1 MSKRDVMKINPRKPS
16 IRKKYKQNKPN
27 FSQQYTIQTSKF
39 KTFNNKYTICQ
50 MKLMKWKGLDKI
62 KRKKAKALIQ

>member
-27 FSQQYTIQTSKF
+27 FFTT
-39 KTFNNKYTICQ
+39 THNPNKQNQNI
-50 MKLMKWKGLDKI
+50 
-62 KRKKAKALIQ
+62 